1 MIEMPRSTYY
11 YKPQKRDPEALVGEI
26 ERIVVEFSGYGYRRV
41 TKELKRRGT
50 RVNSKV
56 IRRLMRERKLGC
68 KQKKGFVV
76 HTTDSNHPYPIYP
89 NRVKDLIVTRL
100 NQVWIGDITYVRMLR
115 GFAYLAALLDKLSRK
130 VIGYAISR
138 MINRALTLEAL
149 KMAVEKRRPAPGC
162 IHHSDRGVQYA
173 AHEYVDYLKA
183 HGFQISMSAK
193 GNPYDNAMAE
203 SFMKTYK
210 YEEVYLSDYET
221 FEDVCRNAVRFL
233 DDVYNAKR
241 LHSSIGYVPPNEF
254 EETWL
259 REFQKAH
266 ALTLTA
272 PEKCLQSNLNAK
284 NSAKNIEKG
293 GILATL

>member
-1 MIEMPRSTYY
+1 MMEMPRSTYY
-11 YKPQKRDPEALVGEI
+11 YQPKKRDREALIVGI
-26 ERIVVEFSGYGYRRV
+26 EAIVVEFSGYGYRRV

-50 RVNSKV
+50 HVNSKV
-56 IRRLMRERKLGC
+56 IRRLMRERGLGC

-100 NQVWIGDITYVRMLR
+100 NQVWISDITYVRILR
-115 GFAYLAALLDKLSRK
+115 GFAYLAAILDKLSRK
-130 VIGYAISR
+130 VIGYAVSR
-138 MINRALTLEAL
+138 MINRALTLDAL
-149 KMAVEKRRPAPGC
+149 KMAVKNRRPEPGC

-173 AHEYVDYLKA
+173 AHEYVDYLKE
-183 HGFQISMSAK
+183 HKFEISMSAK

-221 FEDVCRNAVRFL
+221 FEDVWRNAARFIE
-233 DDVYNAKR
+233 DVYNGKR

-254 EETWL
+254 EAQWWRKNDGT
-259 REFQKAH
+259 
-266 ALTLTA
+266 LTLTA
-272 PEKCLQSNLNAK
+272 AEKCLQSNLNAK
-284 NSAKNIEKG
+284 NSAINLEKG

>member
-11 YKPQKRDPEALVGEI
+11 YKPKKRDREALIAGI
-26 ERIVVEFSGYGYRRV
+26 EAIVVEFSGYGYRRV

-50 RVNSKV
+50 GVNSKV
-56 IRRLMRERKLGC
+56 IRRLMRERGLGC

-89 NRVKDLIVTRL
+89 NRVKDLILTRL
-100 NQVWIGDITYVRMLR
+100 NQVWISDITYVRILR
-115 GFAYLAALLDKLSRK
+115 GFAYLAAILDKLSRK
-130 VIGYAISR
+130 VIGYTVSR
-138 MINRALTLEAL
+138 MINRALTLDAL
-149 KMAVEKRRPAPGC
+149 KIAVKNRRPAPGC

-173 AHEYVDYLKA
+173 AHEYVDYLKE
-183 HGFQISMSAK
+183 HKFEISMSAK

-221 FEDVCRNAVRFL
+221 FEDVSRNAARFI

-254 EETWL
+254 EAEWWKKNGGT
-259 REFQKAH
+259 
-266 ALTLTA
+266 LTLTA
-272 PEKCLQSNLNAK
+272 AGKCLQSNLNAK
-284 NSAKNIEKG
+284 NSAINLENN
-293 GILATL
+293 GILATI

>member
-11 YKPQKRDPEALVGEI
+11 YKPEKRDRETLVGEI
-26 ERIVVEFSGYGYRRV
+26 EAIVVEFSGYGYRRV
-41 TKELKRRGT
+41 TKELQRRGT
-50 RVNSKV
+50 HVNSKV
-56 IRRLMRERKLGC
+56 IRRLMRERGLGC

-89 NRVKDLIVTRL
+89 NRVKDLMVTRL
-100 NQVWIGDITYVRMLR
+100 NQVWIADITYVRILR

-130 VIGYAISR
+130 VIGYAVSR
-138 MINRALTLEAL
+138 MINRALTLDAL
-149 KMAVEKRRPAPGC
+149 KMAVKNRRPAPGC

-173 AHEYVDYLKA
+173 AHEYVDYLKE
-183 HGFQISMSAK
+183 HQFEISMSAK

-221 FEDVCRNAVRFL
+221 FEDVCRHAARFIEA
-233 DDVYNAKR
+233 VYNAKR

-259 REFQKAH
+259 RNFQAGQL
-266 ALTLTA
+266 LTLTE
-272 PEKCLQSNLNAK
+272 PGKCLQSNLNAI
-284 NSAKNIEKG
+284 NSEENLEKAG
-293 GILATL
+293 VLATI

>member
-1 MIEMPRSTYY
+1 MKISRSAYY
-11 YKPQKRDPEALVGEI
+11 YKPQKRDREALVGEI
-26 ERIVVEFSGYGYRRV
+26 EAIVVEFSGYGYRRV

-50 RVNSKV
+50 HINSKV
-56 IRRLMRERKLGC
+56 IRRLMRERGLGC

-100 NQVWIGDITYVRMLR
+100 NQVWIADITYVRILR
-115 GFAYLAALLDKLSRK
+115 GFAYLAAILDKLSRK
-130 VIGYAISR
+130 VIGYAVSR
-138 MINRALTLEAL
+138 MINRALTLDAL
-149 KMAVEKRRPAPGC
+149 KMAVENRKPVPGC

-173 AHEYVDYLKA
+173 AHEYVDYLKE
-183 HGFQISMSAK
+183 HSFEISMSAK

-210 YEEVYLSDYET
+210 YEEVYLSDYEA
-221 FEDVCRNAVRFL
+221 FEDVCRNAARFIE
-233 DDVYNAKR
+233 DVYNAKR
-241 LHSSIGYVPPNEF
+241 LHSSLGYVPPNEF

-259 REFQKAH
+259 RQFQQAH
-266 ALTLTA
+266 ALAFTE

-284 NSAKNIEKG
+284 NSEENLAKDG
-293 GILATL
+293 VLATI

>member
-1 MIEMPRSTYY
+1 MIPMPRSTYY
-11 YKPQKRDPEALVGEI
+11 YQPKKRDRESLVGEI
-26 ERIVVEFSGYGYRRV
+26 EAIVVEFSGYGYRRV

-100 NQVWIGDITYVRMLR
+100 NQVWIADITYVRILR

-130 VIGYAISR
+130 VIGYAVSR
-138 MINRALTLEAL
+138 MINRALTLDAV
-149 KMAVEKRRPAPGC
+149 KMAVESRRPVPGC

-173 AHEYVDYLKA
+173 AHEYVDYLKENK
-183 HGFQISMSAK
+183 FEISMSAK

-221 FEDVCRNAVRFL
+221 FGDVCRNAARFIE
-233 DDVYNAKR
+233 DVYNAKR
-241 LHSSIGYVPPNEF
+241 LHSAIGYVPPNEF
-254 EETWL
+254 ESEWWKKNGKVL
-259 REFQKAH
+259 
-266 ALTLTA
+266 ALTATG
-272 PEKCLQSNLNAK
+272 KCLQSNLNAK
-284 NSAKNIEKG
+284 NSAENLEKG
-293 GILATL
+293 GILATI

>member
-1 MIEMPRSTYY
+1 MKMPRSTYY
-11 YKPQKRDPEALVGEI
+11 YKPRKRDQEVLVGEI

-50 RVNSKV
+50 GVNSKV
-56 IRRLMRERKLGC
+56 IRRLMRERGLGC

-89 NRVKDLIVTRL
+89 NQVRDLIVTRL
-100 NQVWIGDITYVRMLR
+100 NQVWIADITYVRILR

-130 VIGYAISR
+130 VIGYAVSR
-138 MINRALTLEAL
+138 MINRALTLDAL
-149 KMAVEKRRPAPGC
+149 KMAVERRRPAPGC

-173 AHEYVDYLKA
+173 AHEYVDYLKE
-183 HGFQISMSAK
+183 HQFEISMSAK

-221 FEDVCRNAVRFL
+221 YEDVLRNAARFIE
-233 DDVYNAKR
+233 DVYNAKR
-241 LHSSIGYVPPNEF
+241 LHSAIGYVPPNEF
-254 EETWL
+254 ETEWC
-259 REFQKAH
+259 RKNGD
-266 ALTLTA
+266 ALTLTGS
-272 PEKCLQSNLNAK
+272 EKCLQSHLNAK
-284 NSAKNIEKG
+284 NSEENLEKG
-293 GILATL
+293 GILATI

>member
-11 YKPQKRDPEALVGEI
+11 YKPQKRDRESLVGEI
-26 ERIVVEFSGYGYRRV
+26 EAIVVEFSGYGYRRV

-50 RVNSKV
+50 PVNSKV
-56 IRRLMRERKLGC
+56 IRRLMRERGLGC

-100 NQVWIGDITYVRMLR
+100 NQVWIGDITYVRVLR

-130 VIGYAISR
+130 VIGYAVSR
-138 MINRALTLEAL
+138 MINRTLTLDAL
-149 KMAVEKRRPAPGC
+149 KMAVENRKPAPGC

-173 AHEYVDYLKA
+173 AHEYVDYLKE
-183 HGFQISMSAK
+183 HKFEISMSAK

-221 FEDVCRNAVRFL
+221 FEDVIRNATRFIE
-233 DDVYNAKR
+233 DVYNAKR

-254 EETWL
+254 ESEWW
-259 REFQKAH
+259 KKNGD
-266 ALTLTA
+266 ALTLSVE
-272 PEKCLQSNLNAK
+272 EKCLQSNLNAK
-284 NSAKNIEKG
+284 NSEKNIEKG
-293 GILATL
+293 GILATI

>member
-1 MIEMPRSTYY
+1 MKMPRSTYY
-11 YKPQKRDPEALVGEI
+11 YKPKKRDREALVGEI
-26 ERIVVEFSGYGYRRV
+26 EAIVVEFSGYGYRRV

-50 RVNSKV
+50 HVNSKV
-56 IRRLMRERKLGC
+56 IRPLMRERGLGC

-89 NRVKDLIVTRL
+89 NRVKDLVIVRL
-100 NQVWIGDITYVRMLR
+100 NQVWVADITYVRILR

-130 VIGYAISR
+130 VIGYAVSR
-138 MINRALTLEAL
+138 MINRALTLDAL
-149 KMAVEKRRPAPGC
+149 TMAVETRKPTPGC

-173 AHEYVDYLKA
+173 AHEYVDYLKE
-183 HGFQISMSAK
+183 HGFEISMSAK

-221 FEDVCRNAVRFL
+221 FEDVCRNAARFIE
-233 DDVYNAKR
+233 DVYNAKR
-241 LHSSIGYVPPNEF
+241 LHSSLGYLPPNEF

-259 REFQKAH
+259 RQFQQGH
-266 ALTLTA
+266 TLTFTE
-272 PEKCLQSNLNAK
+272 PEKCLISNLNAK
-284 NSAKNIEKG
+284 NSAENVEKA
-293 GILATL
+293 GILATI

>member
-1 MIEMPRSTYY
+1 MIGMPRSTHYY
-11 YKPQKRDPEALVGEI
+11 GPVKRDREALVGQI
-26 ERIVVEFSGYGYRRV
+26 EAIVVEFSGYGYRRV

-50 RVNSKV
+50 LVNSKV
-56 IRRLMRERKLGC
+56 IRRLMRERGLSC

-89 NRVKDLIVTRL
+89 NRVKDLIVTGL
-100 NQVWIGDITYVRMLR
+100 NQVWIADITYVRILR
-115 GFAYLAALLDKLSRK
+115 GFAYLAAILDKLSRK
-130 VIGYAISR
+130 VIGYAVSKT
-138 MINRALTLEAL
+138 INRALAL
-149 KMAVEKRRPAPGC
+149 SAVKTAVEKRRPAPGC

-173 AHEYVDYLKA
+173 AHEYVDYLKER
-183 HGFQISMSAK
+183 GFQISMSAK

-221 FEDVCRNAVRFL
+221 FEDVVRSAARFI

-241 LHSSIGYVPPNEF
+241 LHSSLGYVPPNEF

-259 REFQKAH
+259 KESQESH
-266 ALTLTA
+266 ALISIG
-272 PEKCLQSNLNAK
+272 PEKRLISHLNAK
-284 NSAKNIEKG
+284 NSVENLENG
-293 GILATL
+293 GILATI

>member
-1 MIEMPRSTYY
+1 MSPMPRSTYY
-11 YKPQKRDPEALVGEI
+11 YQPKKRDREALVGEI
-26 ERIVVEFSGYGYRRV
+26 ERVVVEFSGYGYRRV

-50 RVNSKV
+50 GVNSKV
-56 IRRLMRERKLGC
+56 IRRLMRERGLGC

-100 NQVWIGDITYVRMLR
+100 NQVWIADITYVRILR

-130 VIGYAISR
+130 VIGYAVSR

-149 KMAVEKRRPAPGC
+149 KMAVENRKPAPGC

-173 AHEYVDYLKA
+173 AHEYVDTLKE
-183 HGFQISMSAK
+183 HKFEISMSAR

-221 FEDVCRNAVRFL
+221 FEDVRRNAARFIE
-233 DDVYNAKR
+233 DVYNAKR
-241 LHSSIGYVPPNEF
+241 LHSAIGYVPPNEF
-254 EETWL
+254 EAEWWKKNGGT
-259 REFQKAH
+259 
-266 ALTLTA
+266 LTLTA
-272 PEKCLQSNLNAK
+272 A
-284 NSAKNIEKG
+284 
-293 GILATL
+293 

>member
-1 MIEMPRSTYY
+1 MTQMPRSTLYY
-11 YKPQKRDPEALVGEI
+11 QPKKRDREALVGEI
-26 ERIVVEFSGYGYRRV
+26 EAIVVEFSGYGYRRV

-50 RVNSKV
+50 QINSKV
-56 IRRLMRERKLGC
+56 IRRLMQERGLGC

-89 NRVKDLIVTRL
+89 NRIKDLVVTRL
-100 NQVWIGDITYVRMLR
+100 NQVWIGDITYVRILR
-115 GFAYLAALLDKLSRK
+115 GFAYLAAILDKLSRK
-130 VIGYAISR
+130 VIGYAVSR
-138 MINRALTLEAL
+138 MINRALTLDAL
-149 KMAVEKRRPAPGC
+149 KMAVWNRMPAPGC

-173 AHEYVDYLKA
+173 AHEYVDYLKE
-183 HGFQISMSAK
+183 HGFEISMSAK

-221 FEDVCRNAVRFL
+221 FEDVARNAARFIE
-233 DDVYNAKR
+233 DVYNARR

-259 REFQKAH
+259 RNFQQGDT
-266 ALTLTA
+266 LTLTKLG
-272 PEKCLQSNLNAK
+272 KCLQSHLNEK
-284 NSAKNIEKG
+284 NSEENLEKG
-293 GILATL
+293 GMLVAI